1 MELKQCDSKADP
13 GNGIRP
19 AVMEYFPLAI
29 IEHLFYYK
37 RDNNRKGGAAVERGS
52 KVYVKVTADFMP
64 DKTILPR
71 LLEWEDGR
79 VFAIDRVKDI
89 RPAAS
94 LKAGGCGLRY
104 LCVIGGRET
113 FLFLENGTAW
123 FVERR
128 QRG

>member
-1 MELKQCDSKADP
+1 M
-13 GNGIRP
+13 
-19 AVMEYFPLAI
+19 
-29 IEHLFYYK
+29 
-37 RDNNRKGGAAVERGS
+37 ERGN

-71 LLEWEDGR
+71 QLVWEDGR
-79 VFAIDRVKDI
+79 VYAIDRVKDI

-94 LKAGGCGLRY
+94 LKAGGAGLRY

-113 FLFLENGTAW
+113 FLFLENGNAW

-128 QRG
+128 HSS